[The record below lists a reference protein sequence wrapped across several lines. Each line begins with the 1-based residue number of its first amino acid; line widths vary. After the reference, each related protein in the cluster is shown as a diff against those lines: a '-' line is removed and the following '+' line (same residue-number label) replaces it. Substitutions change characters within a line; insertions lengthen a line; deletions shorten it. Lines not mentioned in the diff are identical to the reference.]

1 MFRFITA
8 KCFRSLTYVFLV
20 LAILACSKPQTPEE
34 VAANFW
40 QAIESGKPSQVKKHV
55 SAKDQITMES
65 LQNVLPITDISF
77 GKIIIDGNIAS
88 VGTLVTLESDKSM
101 ELPIDTHLIKENERW
116 AVDYERTINT
126 IIAAGKVAAVIN
138 QFKDI
143 GNAVKEGIGRS
154 VVELEKTL
162 PDIEKELNNME
173 QQIQQAVP
181 ELKSRFENFSK
192 QLEQALAAPLNSEVP
207 NTDRPESAPEANNN
221 ENSSQ
226 ESMEQAPQDSAGDT
240 ERGTTNPM
248 PQLTEELS
256 NIEREILKAVPQLK
270 EQIHGFVEQ
279 LQEALKLP
287 PSEQTE
293 SAATEPEQIEI

>member
-1 MFRFITA
+1 MFNGITE
-8 KCFRSLTYVFLV
+8 KCFHALIYTVLGLTL
-20 LAILACSKPQTPEE
+20 LACSKPQTPEE

-40 QAIESGKPSQVKKHV
+40 QAIDSGKPSNVKKYI

-65 LQNVLPITDISF
+65 LQNVMPISDISF
-77 GKIIIDGNIAS
+77 GKIVIDGNTAS
-88 VGTLVTLESDKSM
+88 VDTNVTLEGDRPTD
-101 ELPIDTHLIKENERW
+101 LPINTHLLKENERW
-116 AVDYERTINT
+116 TVDYERTMNT

-143 GNAVKEGIGRS
+143 GNAVKEGIERS
-154 VVELEKTL
+154 VVEFEKTL
-162 PDIEKELNNME
+162 PSIEKELSNME

-192 QLEQALAAPLNSEVP
+192 QLEQALAAPIENSEPNPDVP
-207 NTDRPESAPEANNN
+207 RLPTPDPD
-221 ENSSQ
+221 
-226 ESMEQAPQDSAGDT
+226 PQDIPPQELPQEDAPAETDT
-240 ERGTTNPM
+240 NQNLM

-256 NIEREILKAVPQLK
+256 DIEQEILKAVPELK

-287 PSEQTE
+287 PAEPSEQ
-293 SAATEPEQIEI
+293 AADATKQIEI